1 MYKKKKNDFL
11 VILISFLG
19 IVLIF
24 SSTTF
29 CYASLG
35 EIITGADDF
44 IHNGV
49 ADNSYTIE
57 GNHLQ
62 SMSDLLYNTLFIIA
76 IVVAVIIGMIIAIQF
91 MTASASEKA
100 KVKET
105 LVPYVAGCIVIFGA
119 FGIWKLIVEL
129 LSSASS

>member
-1 MYKKKKNDFL
+1 
-11 VILISFLG
+11 
-19 IVLIF
+19 
-24 SSTTF
+24 
-29 CYASLG
+29 
-35 EIITGADDF
+35 
-44 IHNGV
+44 
-49 ADNSYTIE
+49 
-57 GNHLQ
+57 
-62 SMSDLLYNTLFIIA
+62 MSDLLYNTLFIIA